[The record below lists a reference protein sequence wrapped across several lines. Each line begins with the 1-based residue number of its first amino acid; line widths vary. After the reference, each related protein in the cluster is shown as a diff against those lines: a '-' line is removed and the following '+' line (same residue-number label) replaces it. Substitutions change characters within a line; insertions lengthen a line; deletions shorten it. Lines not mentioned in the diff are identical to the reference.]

1 MDSLVRSL
9 DYHTIPAATVQFPR
23 TNEVFRDPAETTD
36 SPRDG
41 PTGVPKTYIARSHR
55 FGNQMSRSSSLPERP
70 RLDLD
75 PDMTPEERL
84 DALREHYADV
94 VEVHET
100 LTSQLDA
107 AHSRQE
113 SLVEKVDRLERENET
128 LKSSSLY
135 IATAEELLEDG
146 VVVKQHGNNQEVLTE
161 VSPSIRDDLEAGDRV
176 AINDSF
182 AVQTVLEPETDA
194 RAQAMQVDDSPDMDY
209 EDIGGLEEQIREV
222 IETVEQPLVNAE
234 QFREVGIDPPSGV
247 LLHGP
252 PGTGKTML
260 AKAVANET
268 DATFIKMA
276 GSELVQKFIGEGARL
291 VRDLFELASEHE
303 PAVIFIDEIDAIAA
317 KRTESKTSGDAEVQ
331 RTMMQLLSEMDGFED
346 RGDIRIIAATNRFDM
361 LDRAILRPGR
371 FDRLIEVPMPDWDG
385 RKRILEIHTQ
395 EMNLDDDVE
404 LATLA
409 SDTEGFSGAELA
421 SLSTEAGMFA
431 IRDERTEVRM
441 SDFRDALQKVRD
453 EENAAGKPIAFA

>member
-1 MDSLVRSL
+1 
-9 DYHTIPAATVQFPR
+9 
-23 TNEVFRDPAETTD
+23 
-36 SPRDG
+36 
-41 PTGVPKTYIARSHR
+41 
-55 FGNQMSRSSSLPERP
+55 MSRSPSLPERP

-75 PDMTPEERL
+75 PDMSPDERL
-84 DALREHYADV
+84 AALRKHYVDV
-94 VEVHET
+94 MEVHET
-100 LTSQLDA
+100 LTDQLETARD
-107 AHSRQE
+107 RRE
-113 SLVEKVDRLERENET
+113 SLVGEVDRLERENDT

-135 IATAEELLEDG
+135 IATAEELLDDG

-161 VSPSIRDDLEAGDRV
+161 VSPTIRQDLEAGDRV

-194 RAQAMQVDDSPDMDY
+194 RAQAMEVDQSPDVTY
-209 EDIGGLEEQIREV
+209 EDIGGLDSQIREV
-222 IETVEQPLVNAE
+222 VETVEQPLVNAQ
-234 QFREVGIDPPSGV
+234 QFAAVGIDPPSGV

-291 VRDLFELASEHE
+291 VRDLFELASEHQ

-346 RGDIRIIAATNRFDM
+346 RGEIRIIAATNRFDM

-371 FDRLIEVPMPDWDG
+371 FDRLIEVPKPDWDG

-395 EMNLDDDVE
+395 EMNIADGTS

-409 SDTEGFSGAELA
+409 NDTEGFSGAELA
-421 SLSTEAGMFA
+421 SLATEAGMFA
-431 IRDERTEVRM
+431 IRDDRTEVRM
-441 SDFRDALQKVRD
+441 RDFEDALEKVKD
-453 EENAAGKPIAFA
+453 EEEAAGTPIAFA